1 MPIATVGTGIAL
13 VGVALVRAGL
23 VAVALVASVRIS
35 PSRVSARWVSAD
47 LVAPGALA
55 AAGALVT
62 ASQVAAGALIVV
74 LRVGLARG
82 PGRFAGAAMPGVAP
96 GAVLPPRVVRLGRR
110 APAAVPVVLAIRR
123 GVHGLGY
130 RGRVAVGGPG
140 VRRRGPAARCG
151 LGSPERGH
159 AAVIPAVGRLGL
171 RGAEFLRLLRDGR
184 VVLVPGH
191 VPRPV

>member
-47 LVAPGALA
+47 
-55 AAGALVT
+55 
-62 ASQVAAGALIVV
+62 QVAAGALIVV

-123 GVHGLGY
+123 GLHGLGY
-130 RGRVAVGGPG
+130 RGRVAVGSPG
-140 VRRRGPAARCG
+140 VRRRGPAARRRLG
-151 LGSPERGH
+151 LPERGH
-159 AAVIPAVGRLGL
+159 AAGIPGAGRFGLGRTEGL
-171 RGAEFLRLLRDGR
+171 
-184 VVLVPGH
+184 
-191 VPRPV
+191 

>member
-96 GAVLPPRVVRLGRR
+96 GAVLPPRVRLGRR

-123 GVHGLGY
+123 GLHGVGY
-130 RGRVAVGGPG
+130 RGRVAVGSPG
-140 VRRRGPAARCG
+140 VRRRGPAARRRLG
-151 LGSPERGH
+151 LPERGH
-159 AAVIPAVGRLGL
+159 AAGIPGAGRFGLG
-171 RGAEFLRLLRDGR
+171 RTEGLRLLRDGS
-184 VVLVPGH
+184 VVVP
-191 VPRPV
+191 